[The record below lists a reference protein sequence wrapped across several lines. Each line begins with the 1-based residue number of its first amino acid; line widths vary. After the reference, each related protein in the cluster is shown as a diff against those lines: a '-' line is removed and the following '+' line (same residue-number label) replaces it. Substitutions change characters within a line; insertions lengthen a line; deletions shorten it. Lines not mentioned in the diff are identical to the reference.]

1 LTRKGKKPPSGGFLL
16 ANLADMVSAS
26 LSYEEARFIGFTPIF
41 THAISDSWVC
51 LFLSPQLDL

>member
-1 LTRKGKKPPSGGFLL
+1 VTPSGGFLL